1 MSLDR
6 WRCVLRE
13 QFKPVTEPQSLA
25 TTTMPSRKT
34 KKKYKPEHLTECLHL
49 IKDEKKSAADA
60 RKIVLLR
67 HGVVIPKATLSVHLK
82 GRKLKGGIYKIPT
95 KPVGAPTKLSPRQ
108 EQVLNDMCI
117 KAWECGTPLT
127 RTQLCRTAR
136 DLELVERSAVLWIT
150 NSVIK
155 QPRKRK
161 RFGRQVS
168 KEWLYGFLGRWKL
181 SERVCKDREAKRTS
195 ALNAETLVALF
206 EAWTVAIKT
215 GYNGKPYPKDRMYNM
230 DEFGNQP
237 RCEKQAKG
245 ILPKG
250 TQGAVQRGGAGDR
263 KSYTGI
269 ACANAAGERLPL
281 SFIFKLSE
289 SNDERTPICQIADKH
304 GGVAT
309 FATGQDESHM
319 MTIMIFKSWV
329 KWFAEQVGAKPE
341 DPVLLLVDGHLSRF
355 PSEGVFFAHE
365 YGVHMFVLPGALTS
379 HVQPQDVGILG
390 PFKREVYNNYREH
403 CAEHPWCAL
412 RAHNHMEFVV
422 KAWQKKV
429 TKNVI
434 RNAWEKAGL
443 VMIDDDDEPSCDIAK
458 LIPALR
464 MASVFRKD
472 AYEQTAQVKELLDMV
487 WKGKA
492 PDPAYLLESGAEAPI
507 PDELVDALKNADHM
521 TKEDMERLFR
531 VLSDVIAIPAEKERV
546 KYFREAWDKKAP
558 WKAERRQ
565 KLEAAK
571 TCTYFAEELEEELQ
585 QLLQK
590 KGGRGEQNKAR
601 FFNIAAEEQLRADDT
616 RVDELKKMKDSAKV
630 EAAKV
635 KKTAIAAAKLRKVEE
650 RQAQVAAI
658 AAEKLRKENLAIA
671 EKEEKKAERAA
682 TVAALKAA
690 AKELREAT
698 AAARAAGV
706 PVPKKR
712 KAPPGQAGGPGDAR
726 SAKKAR
732 SNLSAAPLD
741 VSRDHAT
748 APDEDWVQC
757 CGPAGCSKWRRVPTS
772 ICQGADADD
781 ATWLCSDNLDE
792 KHNSCDIPQEL
803 PDDEIDAQIEA
814 AMAAVQTQPQA
825 TTTAIRARVNYGDS
839 EGACSPRGQVD
850 GARGGGLLVAKR
862 GRSDNAAGHGK
873 SSATAVKPR
882 NQANLTGKRA
892 RPAGGAAAPGS
903 SKKPKKSGQGCA
915 EKRPDTVAR
924 IRITPVPPRKKKPQV
939 PEPRPLGCSK
949 CRHAVLGC
957 GQCRNPDY
965 RPRK

>member
-1 MSLDR
+1 
-6 WRCVLRE
+6 
-13 QFKPVTEPQSLA
+13 
-25 TTTMPSRKT
+25 MPSRKT

-658 AAEKLRKENLAIA
+658 AAEKLA
-671 EKEEKKAERAA
+671 EKEEKKA
-682 TVAALKAA
+682 
-690 AKELREAT
+690 
-698 AAARAAGV
+698 
-706 PVPKKR
+706 
-712 KAPPGQAGGPGDAR
+712 
-726 SAKKAR
+726 
-732 SNLSAAPLD
+732 
-741 VSRDHAT
+741 
-748 APDEDWVQC
+748 
-757 CGPAGCSKWRRVPTS
+757 
-772 ICQGADADD
+772 
-781 ATWLCSDNLDE
+781 
-792 KHNSCDIPQEL
+792 
-803 PDDEIDAQIEA
+803 
-814 AMAAVQTQPQA
+814 
-825 TTTAIRARVNYGDS
+825 
-839 EGACSPRGQVD
+839 
-850 GARGGGLLVAKR
+850 
-862 GRSDNAAGHGK
+862 
-873 SSATAVKPR
+873 
-882 NQANLTGKRA
+882 
-892 RPAGGAAAPGS
+892 
-903 SKKPKKSGQGCA
+903 
-915 EKRPDTVAR
+915 
-924 IRITPVPPRKKKPQV
+924 
-939 PEPRPLGCSK
+939 
-949 CRHAVLGC
+949 
-957 GQCRNPDY
+957 
-965 RPRK
+965 